1 MAQQGSSQSA
11 VCRLP
16 CLYPRRPLLWCS
28 PHLFVLVC
36 DPQLPLFLT
45 NNCTT
50 KETYPNIF
58 SEVVLREK
66 MLKYLE

>member
-1 MAQQGSSQSA
+1 MVQQPSSG
-11 VCRLP
+11 RY
-16 CLYPRRPLLWCS
+16 CLQPA
-28 PHLFVLVC
+28 
-36 DPQLPLFLT
+36 QLPLFLT